1 MFFINI
7 SVVMVYSLSAPYMA
21 SLGVT
26 TVWIGLLEGTVEG
39 LSFFLKLFSGVLSDY
54 LKRRKGIMLVG
65 YSLTLISK
73 PLIGLSS
80 GFASIFAS
88 RVVERIGNGIQAT
101 PRDALV
107 GDVAPEDHRAACFGL
122 QRSLG
127 VIGSISGGLL
137 GIAAMTY
144 TMNDFRMVFYIAGI
158 PAALALA
165 ILYFFVK
172 EPKHAHYE
180 NDIQINSHTE
190 RHPVHL
196 ADLKRLGKDFW
207 GLMIIVAIFMLARVS
222 ETLIVLDAHKNFN
235 LQANYLPF
243 IMVVYNITYCLSSFP
258 IGLLSDR
265 IGRFKMLVLGI
276 GVLMVADFFIAMAA
290 NLPML
295 FIGVF
300 FWGCQ
305 MGIAQNTF
313 AAFVADVVP
322 EDIRGTA
329 FGVYYLIS
337 GVAIIGGG
345 IFSGTLAHIHGE
357 STAFM
362 MSFVIAAIAMVALFF
377 FAPGKQK
384 KIAICS

>member
-1 MFFINI
+1 
-7 SVVMVYSLSAPYMA
+7 MVYSLSAPYMT

-39 LSFFLKLFSGVLSDY
+39 ISFFLKLFSGVLSDY

-65 YSLTLISK
+65 YGLTLLSK

-80 GFASIFAS
+80 GFTSIFAS
-88 RVVERIGNGIQAT
+88 RVVERLGNGIQAT

-107 GDVAPEDHRAACFGL
+107 GDVAPADHRAACYGL

-127 VIGSISGGLL
+127 VIGSISGGIL
-137 GIAAMTY
+137 GIVAMTY
-144 TMNDFRMVFYIAGI
+144 TMNNFRMVFYIATI
-158 PAALALA
+158 PAAIALG
-165 ILYFFVK
+165 ILYCSVK
-172 EPKHAHYE
+172 EPERAHYD
-180 NDIQINSHTE
+180 NDIKINSQRE
-190 RHPVHL
+190 RHPIHL

-265 IGRFKMLVLGI
+265 IGRFKMLIFGI
-276 GVLMVADFFIAMAA
+276 GVLMIADLFIAAA
-290 NLPML
+290 INLPML

-329 FGVYYLIS
+329 FGVYYLVS
-337 GVAIIGGG
+337 GIAIIGGG
-345 IFSGTLAHIHGE
+345 IFSGTLAHIYGE
-357 STAFM
+357 SSSFM
-362 MSFVIAAIAMVALFF
+362 MSFVVAGIAMGALFF

-384 KIAICS
+384 KIAISSQTK